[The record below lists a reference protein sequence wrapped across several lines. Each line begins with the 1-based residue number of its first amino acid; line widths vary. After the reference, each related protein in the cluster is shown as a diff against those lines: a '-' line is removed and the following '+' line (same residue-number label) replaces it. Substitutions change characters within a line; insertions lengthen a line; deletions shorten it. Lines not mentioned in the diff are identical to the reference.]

1 MNRTKA
7 TSDFFMHPKNLWATR
22 PAAVLGTI
30 VAMMAAPLA
39 TTGCVNEA
47 GIQNPPA
54 TWTYKQNPELP
65 TDGKTYRTT
74 GPQARYG
81 ENGTEFQPTLG
92 GTGGY
97 QGTTREWLRGIT
109 APRRVQA
116 EAGTGSAP
124 GAERPSS
131 SFDLEQ
137 SQLKSSD
144 APSQPAASLL
154 RPDPRDKSK
163 PAGSPGAIAPGAVVG
178 GQGTGAGTATTG
190 TAGAT
195 GGGMTSGSGP
205 AAGTAAGPGA
215 SPVIGTRSG
224 TAGGGATGTGRP

>member
-1 MNRTKA
+1 
-7 TSDFFMHPKNLWATR
+7 MHPKNLRAAR
-22 PAAVLGTI
+22 PAAVLAT
-30 VAMMAAPLA
+30 AATLAALA

-47 GIQNPPA
+47 GIQSPPA
-54 TWTYKQNPELP
+54 TWTYKQNPETP
-65 TDGKTYRTT
+65 TDGKMHRTT

-97 QGTTREWLRGIT
+97 QGASRGEPLAGIT
-109 APRRVQA
+109 EPRRVKA

-137 SQLKSSD
+137 SQLKSSG
-144 APSQPAASLL
+144 APSQPAASSL
-154 RPDPRDKSK
+154 RPDPRDKPK
-163 PAGSPGAIAPGAVVG
+163 PAGSPGAIAPGTVVG
-178 GQGTGAGTATTG
+178 GQGAGTGTATTGTGTATTG

-195 GGGMTSGSGP
+195 GGGMTSGNGP

-215 SPVIGTRSG
+215 STVIGTRSG
-224 TAGGGATGTGRP
+224 TAGSGATGTGRP